1 MAKKVARIEKLTTKE
16 EMTTLFERLYT
27 AFILGDM
34 EDEQIV
40 EQLEDVEYLKFT
52 EYTTWIPQRGLI
64 MLKCHLSDGDSE
76 LQRECRKRVEA
87 VTNSGS
93 DEQIEAFNMM
103 LEGELTGVDLL
114 AVAKES
120 EESEWEHS
128 LYLMIIAQLVTIVEM
143 GGSRK
148 YGYPLAM
155 KSLESYLREA
165 RKRW

>member
-1 MAKKVARIEKLTTKE
+1 
-16 EMTTLFERLYT
+16 MTTLFEQLYE
-27 AFILGDM
+27 AFILKSMSG
-34 EDEQIV
+34 EKIV
-40 EQLEDVEYLKFT
+40 EQLDEVEYLKFT
-52 EYTTWIPQRGLI
+52 DYTTWIPLRGLI
-64 MLKCHLSDGDSE
+64 MLKCHLSDGNME
-76 LQRECRKRVEA
+76 LQRECRKRIEA

-114 AVAKES
+114 EVAKQS
-120 EESEWEHS
+120 EDSEWEHS
-128 LYLMIIAQLVTIVEM
+128 LYQMIIAQLVTIVEM

-155 KSLESYLREA
+155 KSLVSYLSEA